1 MAATSTSEKNII
13 KVGSRKSELALIQTN
28 HVIKLLKEQNPDKD
42 FKIITMNTKG
52 DKILDIALPK
62 IGEKSLFT
70 EELENA
76 LEHGGVDFLVHS
88 LKDLPTTLRDG
99 LAIGAILEREDP
111 RDAVV
116 MSQAF
121 STFTLETLPPGSV
134 IGTSSL
140 RRSAHLARS
149 MKHLKVDTIRGNL
162 NTRLKKLDDE
172 KGHFAAIILA
182 VAGLKRMGWE
192 NRISQ
197 YLESEDTLYAVGQ
210 GALAIECREGDSK
223 ILTLLEPLN
232 DLHSTL
238 RCVAERS
245 FLKCLGGGCSAP
257 VGVCSTLE
265 NKELSVTGA
274 VWSLDG
280 KILVR
285 DSLKCKLY
293 FPSEDNGEPP
303 RKCPYT
309 EPRTFCSVVPG
320 RFSNLSLYGAE
331 KLGKDVAK
339 MLVEKKA
346 LEIMSDA
353 RKEILNS
360 I

>member
-1 MAATSTSEKNII
+1 MAMEQKNII
-13 KVGSRKSELALIQTN
+13 RVGSRKSELALIQTN
-28 HVIKLLKEQNPDKD
+28 HVIKCIKDRNPDKE

-52 DKILDIALPK
+52 DRILDIPLPK

-76 LEHGGVDFLVHS
+76 LENGRVDFLVHS

-116 MSQAF
+116 MSKTF

-140 RRSAHLARS
+140 RRSAYLSRS
-149 MKHLKVDTIRGNL
+149 MKHLKVDTVRGNL

-172 KGHFAAIILA
+172 KGNYAALILA

-192 NRISQ
+192 DRISQ

-210 GALAIECREGDSK
+210 GALAVECREGDSR
-223 ILTLLEPLN
+223 ILSLLEPLN
-232 DLHSTL
+232 DLQTTL

-245 FLKCLGGGCSAP
+245 FLKYLGGGCSAP
-257 VGVCSTLE
+257 VGVFSTLE

-280 KILVR
+280 KVLIR

-293 FPSEDNGEPP
+293 FPSEETNGEPP
-303 RKCPYT
+303 KKCPYT
-309 EPRTFCSVVPG
+309 EPRTFCSVIPG

-339 MLVEKKA
+339 ILVKKNA
-346 LEIMSDA
+346 LEVMADA
-353 RKEILNS
+353 RKEILS
-360 I
+360 TV